1 MTDLDG
7 DGDEDVIFLVTQE
20 TGGSGTFYYV
30 VAALN
35 TELGYVGSEG
45 LLLGDRIAPQT
56 TEKGRGN
63 IVIINYAD
71 RAPDES
77 FAMPPSVGKSIWLL
91 LDPETLQFGEV
102 EQNFEG
108 EADSSRMSL
117 NMKTWVFVSAL
128 YNDGREIAPEEEGVF
143 TLTFEDG
150 NRFSAETDCNN
161 MGGGYRTEGSM
172 ISFSEII
179 STKMYCEG
187 SKESEF
193 AELLTNAAVYSFT
206 SRGELILDLKFDS
219 GSAMF
224 R

>member
-1 MTDLDG
+1 
-7 DGDEDVIFLVTQE
+7 
-20 TGGSGTFYYV
+20 
-30 VAALN
+30 
-35 TELGYVGSEG
+35 
-45 LLLGDRIAPQT
+45 
-56 TEKGRGN
+56 
-63 IVIINYAD
+63 
-71 RAPDES
+71 
-77 FAMPPSVGKSIWLL
+77 MPPSVGKSIWLL

-128 YNDGREIAPEEEGVF
+128 YNDGREITPEEEGIF

-150 NRFSAETDCNN
+150 NRFSATTDCNN
-161 MGGGYRTEGSM
+161 MGGNYRTEGST

-219 GSAMF
+219 GSAIF